1 MAFLLH
7 TGVLNYFFNKKSA
20 QSSPLYNPSQGDCGK
35 ALKHAWTQFLSNS
48 SPVVEKIVK
57 ALDADP
63 KALAI
68 YQKEHHEDGGIRKT
82 WNDLLAKANTV
93 ITISKDA
100 IYENSDKHLEEAVKV
115 TKTSKGY
122 LPSWMDNL
130 SFSNAQP
137 TLEPAPQYLPNV
149 AAQAPRIPNVFS
161 ALFSK
166 FPWTGSQL
174 EIKPPR
180 NLYYQGPL
188 QQPKQMQDL
197 WKKVT
202 TQSIA
207 RNASESTAKV
217 LNDTVTKP
225 AVDLAH
231 IGSGSSDFVK
241 YLLGGL
247 LTLASCYYFY
257 NKFQSKSGEIEK
269 AKQTHVDHLKKEI
282 IALIE
287 SSEKPIESVNIAST
301 HPEEKIECPLEC
313 QQPIETNPKK
323 IGFVKKLFSYIQAI
337 LHVMRSIFELE
348 GIAFKNHL
356 L

>member
-1 MAFLLH
+1 MSFLLH

-35 ALKHAWTQFLSNS
+35 ALNHTWNQFLSKS

-57 ALDADP
+57 ALEADP

-68 YQKEHHEDGGIRKT
+68 YPKGHHEDGGIRKT
-82 WNDLLAKANTV
+82 WNDLLAKADTV

-130 SFSNAQP
+130 LFSNAQP
-137 TLEPAPQYLPNV
+137 MLEPAPQRLPNT
-149 AAQAPRIPNVFS
+149 AAQEPRFPNLFS

-166 FPWTGSQL
+166 LPWTGSQL

-180 NLYYQGPL
+180 SLYYQGPL
-188 QQPKQMQDL
+188 QQKKQMQDL

-202 TQSIA
+202 TQSI
-207 RNASESTAKV
+207 
-217 LNDTVTKP
+217 P

-287 SSEKPIESVNIAST
+287 SSKKPIESVNIEST
-301 HPEEKIECPLEC
+301 HPEEKIELPLEC
-313 QQPIETNPKK
+313 QKPVEKNPKK
-323 IGFVKKLFSYIQAI
+323 VGFVKKLFSYIQAI
-337 LHVMRSIFELE
+337 FNVMRSIFDLE